1 MVELFYSPTPNGRKI
16 SIMLEETKINY
27 KITSI
32 KLSKD
37 EQFKPEFL
45 KLNPY
50 GKIPAIIDHEKNLT
64 LIESGAILI
73 YLAKKSNKFLPKENE
88 IRIFEWL
95 MFQISNVG
103 PTLGQLHHFS
113 HFNPGKSLYSEERF
127 YKGALRVYAALNN
140 QLKKNKYI
148 AGKEYSIADIS
159 LFPWI
164 ARHDWHMPDRI
175 NLRNDYKFLVNWY
188 DRVGS
193 RPAVIKGYDCLNTGE
208 KIPKIKL

>member
-1 MVELFYSPTPNGRKI
+1 MIELFYASTPNGRKI
-16 SIMLEETKINY
+16 SIMLEETKIKY
-27 KITSI
+27 KITPI
-32 KLSKD
+32 NLNKD
-37 EQFKPEFL
+37 EQLKPEFL
-45 KLNPY
+45 KINPY
-50 GKIPAIIDHEKNLT
+50 GKIPAIIDHEKNLV

-73 YLAKKSNKFLPKENE
+73 YLAKKSNQFLSEKNE
-88 IRIFEWL
+88 IKIFEWL

-127 YKGALRVYAALNN
+127 YKGALKVYAALNN

-148 AGKEYSIADIS
+148 AGEEYSIADIS

-175 NLRNDYKFLVNWY
+175 DLRNSYEFLVNWY
-188 DRVGS
+188 ERVGS
-193 RPAVIKGYDCLNTGE
+193 RSAVIKGYDCLKKGD
-208 KIPKIKL
+208 KIPKI

>member
-1 MVELFYSPTPNGRKI
+1 MIELFYASTPNGRKI
-16 SIMLEETKINY
+16 SIMLEETKTKY
-27 KITSI
+27 KITPI
-32 KLSKD
+32 NLNKD
-37 EQFKPEFL
+37 EQLKPEFL
-45 KLNPY
+45 KINPY
-50 GKIPAIIDHEKNLT
+50 GKIPAIIDHEKNLV

-73 YLAKKSNKFLPKENE
+73 YLAKKSNQFLPEKNE
-88 IRIFEWL
+88 IKIFEWL

-127 YKGALRVYAALNN
+127 YKGALKVYAALNN
-140 QLKKNKYI
+140 QLRKNNYI

-175 NLRNDYKFLVNWY
+175 DLINSYEFLVNWY
-188 DRVGS
+188 ERVGS
-193 RPAVIKGYDCLNTGE
+193 RSAVIKGYDCLKKGD
-208 KIPKIKL
+208 KIPKI